1 MMSSPDQTGLTELRS
16 HHAASERVLNR
27 MREQITF
34 QLSVDTDNLA
44 QGLTAAEAAVAAG
57 VTIVEMGT
65 PLIKFEG
72 AKNVVPVFRDR
83 FPGTLLLADLKT
95 MDGGAGEARVVFAG
109 GGNVVDFLALAGVDT
124 ATAICKVR
132 DEFRRSE
139 PERPRL
145 VFADILLPHQDS
157 HAVEI
162 ARQMLEA
169 GVDGIGVHL
178 QFDART
184 ASPDL
189 SRSEYL
195 ADVVRAVH
203 ETVGDRAPVQVVGG
217 ITIEQACALVRGGI
231 RAFVIS
237 ANLGVAG
244 ENAGLR
250 LPQDE
255 IQRRLSHF
263 MQQVRA
269 ARGVDAEAAKG

>member
-1 MMSSPDQTGLTELRS
+1 MSSLDQTDLTDLPY
-16 HHAASERVLNR
+16 HHAASAQVLRR
-27 MREQITF
+27 MREQVTF
-34 QLSVDTDNLA
+34 QLSVDTDNLP
-44 QGLTAAEAAVAAG
+44 QGLAAAAAAVAAG

-72 AKNVVPVFRDR
+72 AKHVVAAFRER
-83 FPGTLLLADLKT
+83 FPDTLLLADLKT

-124 ATAICKVR
+124 ARAICKVR

-139 PERPRL
+139 PERPLL
-145 VFADILLPHQDS
+145 VFADILLPHQGA
-157 HAVEI
+157 HAVEV
-162 ARQMLEA
+162 ARQMLDT

-184 ASPDL
+184 ANPNL

-195 ADVVRAVH
+195 AGIVRAVH
-203 ETVGDRAPVQVVGG
+203 AAVGDRAPVQVVGG
-217 ITIEQACALVRGGI
+217 ITIEQACTLARAGI

-244 ENAGLR
+244 ENADLR
-250 LPQDE
+250 LPQEE
-255 IQRRLSHF
+255 IKRRLSHF
-263 MQQVRA
+263 MQKVNGSWMSASADRE
-269 ARGVDAEAAKG
+269 R

>member
-1 MMSSPDQTGLTELRS
+1 MDAMMSSPDQADLMELS
-16 HHAASERVLNR
+16 FHHAASVQVLNR

-34 QLSVDTDNLA
+34 QLSVDTDNLP

-72 AKNVVPVFRDR
+72 AKNVVPAFRER
-83 FPGTLLLADLKT
+83 FPHTLLLADLKT
-95 MDGGAGEARVVFAG
+95 MDGGGGEARVVFAG

-124 ATAICKVR
+124 ARAICKVR
-132 DEFRRSE
+132 DEFRRLE

-145 VFADILLPHQDS
+145 VFADVLLPHQGP
-157 HAVEI
+157 HAVAVAGE
-162 ARQMLEA
+162 MLEA

-184 ASPDL
+184 ANPDL

-195 ADVVRAVH
+195 ANVVRAVH

-217 ITIEQACALVRGGI
+217 ITIEQACALARAGI

-250 LPQDE
+250 LPQEE
-255 IQRRLSHF
+255 IQRRISQF
-263 MQQVRA
+263 MREVKASRVGA
-269 ARGVDAEAAKG
+269 PVD

>member
-1 MMSSPDQTGLTELRS
+1 
-16 HHAASERVLNR
+16 

-72 AKNVVPVFRDR
+72 AKNVVPAFRKR
-83 FPGTLLLADLKT
+83 FPETLLLADLKT
-95 MDGGAGEARVVFAG
+95 MDGGAGESRVVFAG
-109 GGNVVDFLALAGVDT
+109 GGNIVDFLALAGVDT
-124 ATAICKVR
+124 ARAICKVR

-139 PERPRL
+139 PEQPRL
-145 VFADILLPHQDS
+145 AFADILLPHQGTD
-157 HAVEI
+157 AVAV
-162 ARQMLEA
+162 AREMLEA

-184 ASPDL
+184 ANPDL

-217 ITIEQACALVRGGI
+217 ITIEQA
-231 RAFVIS
+231 RA
-237 ANLGVAG
+237 
-244 ENAGLR
+244 R
-250 LPQDE
+250 
-255 IQRRLSHF
+255 
-263 MQQVRA
+263 
-269 ARGVDAEAAKG
+269 